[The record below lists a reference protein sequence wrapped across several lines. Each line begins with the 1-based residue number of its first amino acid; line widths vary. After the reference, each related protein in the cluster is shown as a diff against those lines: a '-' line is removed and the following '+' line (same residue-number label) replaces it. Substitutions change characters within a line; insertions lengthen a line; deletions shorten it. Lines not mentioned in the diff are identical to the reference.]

1 MRLKRNFLLVLSLCF
16 FSIVHAYDYT
26 YVPDITTFDKDDYQ
40 GGRQNWDIEVDADN
54 VIYVANSKGLLRYVF
69 GQWILDELPSGQS
82 LRSICVYENKVWCG
96 GDEIGFFD
104 IDEAGNLAYKYLADI
119 NGNVWNIEA
128 NGENVFFQSNS
139 TISVYNIKT
148 ESLVQYTFPNAISG
162 LAKWQNE
169 IWTISTDK
177 GLGTV
182 RSDGFSFVKP
192 FTHGQNQEVRVLFE
206 HGDELYI
213 VMMNGEVFAYDG
225 HHFKKINMPEQSSCF
240 SATHYDENTFY
251 LGSILEGIIPVKTD
265 KGTASV
271 QRKIK
276 ERHGLLDNTVLSLG
290 VDNNGNL
297 WAGLDYG
304 IAKINKESLLKTII
318 SKGATY
324 DLLLN
329 ENTTYVATNKGLFAN
344 YQSSDFSL
352 IAGTQGQVWALNES
366 ASGLFAGHNNGLM
379 KIEGDQSRL
388 VYNSAG
394 VMDVAQ
400 FGDTNHYLFSAYTG
414 TLWMQEVGGEFQQR
428 QNLGIWGN
436 PKLKYDKANQC
447 VWVHDGSAD
456 TIVHRVQILDDSCAV
471 TKTTMKDVFS
481 TDNGLFFYDG
491 NALFEYT
498 EGGFNESRM
507 ALTQGVAGEGITA
520 LEVSSD
526 NNIAVYIQNNE
537 VKMIE
542 ELANGSTVIH
552 DKLLSEVNN
561 DILEQFEC
569 LKIHEKLL
577 YIATDRGVKILP
589 LNNRYNSQSLRDPII
604 SKIEITY
611 SGKNRPQAIYY
622 PFTNKELNL
631 ASREFKTITL
641 SFAKEEKHNVEY
653 RYRLLPY
660 NKEWTKWS
668 SSQTQVVYGDLRPR
682 KYTFELECRYNG
694 AIERKTSLP
703 IIIEGIGYYYL
714 RLGILFVI
722 LAVIAL
728 VIIQYAKNHKLRL
741 KHKQYKKLAAEEQI
755 QAKKQQLL
763 QFTEII
769 RHKNSFLVEVRGAL
783 AQMKNS
789 AAARWVNKIDQ
800 EINKEKKEFLFHKLF
815 SEDHQDFIQRIS
827 AQYEELTPH
836 DIRLISFIRINA
848 NTSEIAQFLNISNS
862 SVDTARYRLRKKLD
876 LEPNQNL
883 DKFIREF
890 QVND

>member
-1 MRLKRNFLLVLSLCF
+1 MMRSKKILLITICLCSLS
-16 FSIVHAYDYT
+16 IAHAYDYT
-26 YVPDITTFDKDDYQ
+26 YVPDITTFDKIDYQ
-40 GGRQNWDIEVDADN
+40 GGRQNWDIEVDAN
-54 VIYVANSKGLLRYVF
+54 NIVYVANSEGLLRYIF
-69 GQWILDELPSGQS
+69 GQWILNELPSGQS
-82 LRSICVYENKVWCG
+82 LRSICIYEDKVWCG
-96 GDEIGFFD
+96 GDEIGFFN
-104 IDEAGNLAYKYLADI
+104 IDETGNLTYKHLAEI

-128 NGENVFFQSNS
+128 IGDNVFFQSNS
-139 TISVYNIKT
+139 TITIYNIRT
-148 ESLVQYTFPNAISG
+148 ESLVQYTFANSING

-182 RSDGFSFVKP
+182 KSDGFTFVKP
-192 FTHGQNQEVRVLFE
+192 FLPVQDQEVRVLFE
-206 HGDELYI
+206 HDDELYI

-225 HHFKKINMPEQSSCF
+225 EHFTEIGIPEKSSCF

-265 KGTASV
+265 NGNVSV
-271 QRKIK
+271 QRKIQ

-290 VDNNGNL
+290 VDNSGNL

-324 DLLLN
+324 DLLLKD
-329 ENTTYVATNKGLFAN
+329 NTTYVATNKGLFAN
-344 YQSSDFSL
+344 YESSDFSL
-352 IAGTQGQVWALNES
+352 VSGTQGQVWALNES
-366 ASGLFAGHNNGLM
+366 ASGVFACHNNGLM
-379 KIEGDQSRL
+379 KIEGDQTNL
-388 VYNSAG
+388 VYNNAG

-400 FGDTNHYLFSAYTG
+400 FGNSSHYLFSAYTG
-414 TLWMQEVGGEFQQR
+414 TLWMQEDGGEYLER
-428 QNLGIWGN
+428 QNLGLWGN
-436 PKLKYDKANQC
+436 PKLKYDEANQC

-456 TIVHRVQILDDSCAV
+456 TIVHRVQIINDSCAV
-471 TKTTMKDVFS
+471 TKTTMNDVFS

-491 NALFEYT
+491 NSLFEYI
-498 EGGFNESRM
+498 EGNFTESRM
-507 ALTQGVAGEGITA
+507 TLTKSITGRGITA
-520 LEVSSD
+520 LEVSPE
-526 NNIAVYIQNNE
+526 NNVAVYIQNDE
-537 VKMIE
+537 VKMVE
-542 ELANGSTVIH
+542 ELADGSIVIH

-569 LKIHEKLL
+569 LKIHDKLL
-577 YIATDRGVKILP
+577 YIATDQGVEVLP
-589 LNNRYNSQSLRDPII
+589 LNNRYNRQGLRDPII
-604 SKIEITY
+604 SKIEITH
-611 SGKNRPQAIYY
+611 SGKNKPQSIYY
-622 PFTNKELNL
+622 PYTNNELNL
-631 ASREFKTITL
+631 ASRQFKTITL
-641 SFAKEEKHNVEY
+641 SFASGEKQNVEY

-660 NKEWTKWS
+660 NEEWTEWS

-722 LAVIAL
+722 VAVIAL
-728 VIIQYAKNHKLRL
+728 VIIQFAKNQKLRL
-741 KHKQYKKLAAEEQI
+741 KHKHYKKVAAEEQI

-763 QFTEII
+763 QFSEII
-769 RHKNSFLVEVRGAL
+769 RHKNSFLVEIRDAL

-827 AQYEELTPH
+827 SQYEDLTPN

-862 SVDTARYRLRKKLD
+862 SVDTARYRLRKKLN
-876 LEPNQNL
+876 LEQNQNL
-883 DKFIREF
+883 DKFIREY
-890 QVND
+890 

>member
-1 MRLKRNFLLVLSLCF
+1 MRLKKNFLLAICLCII
-16 FSIVHAYDYT
+16 SISHAFDYT
-26 YVPDITTFDKDDYQ
+26 YVPDITTFDKNDYQ

-54 VIYVANSKGLLRYVF
+54 VIYVANSEGLLRYVY
-69 GQWILDELPSGQS
+69 GQWILNELPSGQS
-82 LRSICVYENKVWCG
+82 LRSICIYKNKVWCG
-96 GDEIGFFD
+96 GDEAGFFD
-104 IDEAGNLAYKYLADI
+104 IDETGNLTYKHLADI

-139 TISVYNIKT
+139 TITVYNIRT
-148 ESLVQYTFPNAISG
+148 ESLVQYTFPNSISG

-182 RSDGFSFVKP
+182 KSDGFSFVEP
-192 FTHGQNQEVRVLFE
+192 FVPGQKQEVRVLFE
-206 HGDELYI
+206 HDDELYI

-225 HHFKKINMPEQSSCF
+225 HHFKKINMPDQSSCF

-265 KGTASV
+265 KGSV
-271 QRKIK
+271 SAQRKIQ

-324 DLLLN
+324 DILLN

-344 YQSSDFSL
+344 YQLSDFSL

-414 TLWMQEVGGEFQQR
+414 TLWMQEVGGEFQER

-436 PKLKYDKANQC
+436 PKLKYDEANQC

-456 TIVHRVQILDDSCAV
+456 TLVHRVHILDDSCAV

-491 NALFEYT
+491 NALYEYT
-498 EGGFNESRM
+498 EGGFTESRM
-507 ALTQGVAGEGITA
+507 ALTQGIAGEGITA

-542 ELANGSTVIH
+542 ELADGSTVIH

-622 PFTNKELNL
+622 PYTNKALNL

-660 NKEWTKWS
+660 NKGWTEWS

-703 IIIEGIGYYYL
+703 ITIEGIGYYYL

-741 KHKQYKKLAAEEQI
+741 KHKQYKKLAAEEQV

-827 AQYEELTPH
+827 AQYEELTQH

-862 SVDTARYRLRKKLD
+862 SVDTARYRLRKKLNLD
-876 LEPNQNL
+876 PNQNL

-890 QVND
+890 QIND

>member
-1 MRLKRNFLLVLSLCF
+1 MRLKNNLLLAIFLCSLSI
-16 FSIVHAYDYT
+16 SNAVNYT
-26 YVPDITTFDKDDYQ
+26 YVPDITTFDKNDYQ
-40 GGRQNWDIEVDADN
+40 AGRQNWDIEVDDDN
-54 VIYVANSKGLLRYVF
+54 VVYIANDAGLLRYIY
-69 GQWILDELPSGQS
+69 GQWILNELPSGQS
-82 LRSICVYENKVWCG
+82 LRSICIYDDKVWCG
-96 GDEIGFFD
+96 GDGIGYFKYDETGNLTYHHLSD
-104 IDEAGNLAYKYLADI
+104 ID
-119 NGNVWNIEA
+119 GNVWNIEA
-128 NGENVFFQSNS
+128 NGDNVFYQSNS
-139 TISVYNIKT
+139 SISVYNINT

-162 LAKWQNE
+162 LGKWQNE

-177 GLGTV
+177 GLGIL

-192 FTHGQNQEVRVLFE
+192 FAPGKNQEIRVLFE
-206 HGDELYI
+206 HDRKLII
-213 VMMNGEVFAYDG
+213 VLMNGQVYSYDG
-225 HHFKKINMPEQSSCF
+225 DHFNEIIMPEQTSCF
-240 SATHYDENTFY
+240 SASHYDENIFF
-251 LGSILEGIIPVKTD
+251 LGSILEGIIPVKSD
-265 KGTASV
+265 DGTVSV
-271 QRKIK
+271 QRKIQ
-276 ERHGLLDNTVLSLG
+276 ERHGLLDNTVLSLA

-324 DLLLN
+324 DILMN
-329 ENTTYVATNKGLFAN
+329 DNTTYVATNKGLYAN
-344 YQSSDFSL
+344 YESTDFSL
-352 IAGTQGQVWALNES
+352 VDGTQGQVWALNES
-366 ASGLFAGHNNGLM
+366 ASGLFACHNNGLM
-379 KIEGDQSRL
+379 KIEDDQSRL

-400 FGDTNHYLFSAYTG
+400 FGNTSHYLFSAYTG
-414 TLWMQEVGGEFQQR
+414 TLWMQEVGGEFQER

-436 PKLKYDKANQC
+436 PKLKYDEANQC
-447 VWVHDGSAD
+447 VWVHDASAD
-456 TIVHRVQILDDSCAV
+456 SIVYRVRILNDSCAV

-491 NALFEYT
+491 NALFEYE
-498 EGGFNESRM
+498 EGSFTESRM
-507 ALTQGVAGEGITA
+507 ALTQSINGEEITA

-542 ELANGSTVIH
+542 ELADGSTVIH

-569 LKIHEKLL
+569 LKIHDKLL

-611 SGKNRPQAIYY
+611 SGRNKPRAIYY
-622 PFTNKELNL
+622 PYTNKALNL
-631 ASREFKTITL
+631 ASRQFKTITL

-660 NKEWTKWS
+660 NKEWTEWS

-682 KYTFELECRYNG
+682 EYTFELECRYNG

-728 VIIQYAKNHKLRL
+728 VIIQSAKNHKLRL
-741 KHKQYKKLAAEEQI
+741 KHKQYKKLAAEEQV

-862 SVDTARYRLRKKLD
+862 SVDTARYRLRKKLN

-890 QVND
+890 QVNA